1 MLWWPTAAPQRR
13 QCAAR
18 PARHA
23 ASLLLLG
30 ALLAACGAGAQGSGP
45 AGDRFD
51 LPKQLREVS
60 GIALVDDRTLAAVQ
74 DEKGALWFVDLRGEA
89 KARREP
95 FGQQG
100 DYEGLACADGA
111 WWVLRADGV
120 LLRLAAR
127 DGGHA
132 IAREVTLPGGHPDW
146 EALAYDADGKRLLAI
161 PKAIAG
167 DDKDARDRRPLYAV
181 DPATG
186 ACVATP
192 VLTLS
197 RRALQA
203 AILAA
208 GVPLPT
214 KTTDKGKEKVDFD
227 FAVSELAVV
236 PGRREVLLLL
246 GSDRL
251 LLRVDFAGALLGVR
265 ALDPVLLPQ
274 PEGLAVR
281 SDGQVLVASEG
292 GSEGAA
298 RVVVVAMP

>member
-1 MLWWPTAAPQRR
+1 MCGVLGWRSRAVQSLRR
-13 QCAAR
+13 ALA
-18 PARHA
+18 
-23 ASLLLLG
+23 LLTTG
-30 ALLAACGAGAQGSGP
+30 ALLAACGAGAQGDG
-45 AGDRFD
+45 AGGDRFD
-51 LPKQLREVS
+51 LPKHLREVS
-60 GIALVDDRTLAAVQ
+60 GIAIIDDRTLAAVQ

-89 KARREP
+89 KARSEP
-95 FGQQG
+95 FGKAG
-100 DYEGLACADGA
+100 DYEGLARADGA
-111 WWVLRADGV
+111 WWVLRGDGV

-132 IAREVTLPGGHPDW
+132 IAREVALPGGHPDW
-146 EALAYDADGKRLLAI
+146 EALAYDADGKRLLAM

-186 ACVATP
+186 AGVATP

-236 PGRREVLLLL
+236 PGRRELLLLL

-281 SDGQVLVASEG
+281 SDGRVLVASEG

>member
-1 MLWWPTAAPQRR
+1 MCGVLGWRSRAVQSLRR
-13 QCAAR
+13 ALA
-18 PARHA
+18 
-23 ASLLLLG
+23 LLTTG
-30 ALLAACGAGAQGSGP
+30 ALLAACGAGAQGDG
-45 AGDRFD
+45 AGGDRFD

-89 KARREP
+89 KARSEP
-95 FGQQG
+95 FGTAG
-100 DYEGLACADGA
+100 DYEGLARADGA
-111 WWVLRADGV
+111 WWVLRGDGV

-132 IAREVTLPGGHPDW
+132 IAREVALPGGHPDW
-146 EALAYDADGKRLLAI
+146 EALAYDADGKRLLAM

-167 DDKDARDRRPLYAV
+167 DDKDARDRRPVYAV

-236 PGRREVLLLL
+236 PGRRELLLLL

-251 LLRVDFAGALLGVR
+251 LLRVDFAGALLGAR
-265 ALDPVLLPQ
+265 SLDAALLPQ
-274 PEGLAVR
+274 PEGLAVAA
-281 SDGQVLVASEG
+281 DGRVLVASEG